1 MSIKTEHVGK
11 LVRFMGCNRAAGI
24 EQTGRIT
31 EIVNGFA
38 TVLVPVFITRAYF
51 GAGVRAERTKT
62 GEPWRMLLPVNDK
75 RIVSVGE

>member
-11 LVRFMGCNRAAGI
+11 VVRFMGCNHAAGI
-24 EQTGRIT
+24 EQTGRIA

-38 TVLVPVFITRAYF
+38 TVLVPHFLVKSSF
-51 GAGVRAERTKT
+51 GYVKADRTKT